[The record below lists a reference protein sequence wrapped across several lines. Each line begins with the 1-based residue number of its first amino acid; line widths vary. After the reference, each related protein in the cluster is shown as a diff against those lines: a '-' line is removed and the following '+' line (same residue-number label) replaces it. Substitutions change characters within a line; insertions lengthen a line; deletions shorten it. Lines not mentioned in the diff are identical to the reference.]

1 MGMPL
6 AGFAIA
12 QHQSMQG
19 SHVVGYQNVMVLQD
33 LPEMKPVKAPVGDT
47 DVLLIRHGDSVH
59 AYQATCPHAGA
70 PLEQGA
76 ICDGKLICP
85 WHKAAFNLDDG
96 SLAEPLA
103 LSHLPQ
109 YPLRIENGMVQVKP
123 EPLPARQPQSGS
135 PSSAVFVI
143 VGSGAAGSAAAWTL
157 RDQGFA
163 GKLILVDRER
173 EAPYDRTALSK
184 FVAAGEMKISEV
196 PAPVDDTFLQ
206 QVERYYGDVERLD
219 SRQQNLHFADGS
231 TLHFDKLLI
240 ASGGVPQRPEI
251 PGKALFGVHLLRSIE
266 QADSLLREVDEKQKL
281 VIIGNSFIGMELASA
296 LRARGIEV
304 QVIARDALPFKKQFG
319 SKIAGFFRQLHEG
332 QGVRFIEGE
341 VAALQGERQV
351 CGVELKSGEV
361 VPADVVLLAT
371 GVAPA
376 TGFIHDI
383 ELLDDGS
390 LPTNQQLQLSENIW
404 AVGDI
409 ASYPVAKGYQRIE
422 HYRVAQQQGRLAAK
436 NMLGATQ
443 VFDRVPFFWTAHFG
457 TRYEYLGHASE
468 WDQFE
473 LIGSLDD
480 QKFIGFYGQ
489 QGKLAAVISCGM
501 YTLTAELVMR
511 MQQPMT
517 LQQAISLA
525 KQRQ

>member
-1 MGMPL
+1 M
-6 AGFAIA
+6 
-12 QHQSMQG
+12 S
-19 SHVVGYQNVMVLQD
+19 YQNVLVLQD
-33 LPEMKPVKAPVGDT
+33 LPEMKPVKAPVGET
-47 DVLLIRHGDSVH
+47 DVVLIRRGESVR

-85 WHKAAFNLDDG
+85 WHKAVFNLDDG
-96 SLAEPLA
+96 TLSEPLA
-103 LSHLPQ
+103 LSHLQQ
-109 YPLRIENGMVQVKP
+109 YPLRIENGMVQVNP
-123 EPLPARQPQSGS
+123 APLPERQPLPEGND
-135 PSSAVFVI
+135 SAIFVI
-143 VGSGAAGSAAAWTL
+143 LGSGAAGSAAAWTL
-157 RDQGFA
+157 RDEGFS
-163 GKLILVDRER
+163 GKLILVERER

-184 FVAAGEMKISEV
+184 FVPAGKMKISEV
-196 PAPVDDTFLQ
+196 PAPVDDEFLQ

-219 SRQQNLHFADGS
+219 SRAQCLHFADGA

-240 ASGGVPQRPEI
+240 ATGGIPQRPDI
-251 PGKALFGVHLLRSIE
+251 PGKALSGVHLLRSID
-266 QADSLLREVDEKQKL
+266 QADSLLKEVDDKQKL

-296 LRARGIEV
+296 LRARDIEV
-304 QVIARDALPFKKQFG
+304 QVIARDALPFNKQFG
-319 SKIAGFFRQLHEG
+319 SQIASHFLQLHQK

-341 VAALQGERQV
+341 VASLQGERQV
-351 CGVELKSGEV
+351 SGVELKSGEV

-390 LPTNQQLQLSENIW
+390 LPTNQQLQLSNTIW

-409 ASYPVAKGYQRIE
+409 ASYPAGKGRQRIE
-422 HYRVAQQQGRLAAK
+422 HYRVAQQQGRVAAQ
-436 NMLGATQ
+436 NMLGAAQT
-443 VFDRVPFFWTAHFG
+443 FDRVPFFWTAHFG

-468 WDQFE
+468 WDQIE
-473 LIGSLDD
+473 LIGSLED
-480 QKFIGFYGQ
+480 QEFIGFYGQ
-489 QGKLAAVISCGM
+489 QGKLAAVVSCGM